1 MQRLSKSC
9 EAPDRGTEDH
19 GALAKGI
26 ASVAPGGLPTPVL
39 LMGTGDQLSI
49 PRLEGVA
56 LEYCYSAGDSA
67 LIALARMLLELDL
80 AAPEQWEPAHHDPE
94 AYVLNALKCWI
105 ATHGGDSI
113 RRRFDLYVTLTSYLD
128 EYSEKN
134 EKNPDGAQLYLTVD
148 PDRCGFVVL
157 GPTLE
162 LLESVHPELPATFYH
177 VFAGALNGWV
187 RIYDFRDAEADV
199 LGSAQ
204 GDSVKRIAEIFA
216 RAKEHSPSLIF
227 LDEMDGLLPGNN
239 RYVAQHD
246 IQVVEQCLTE
256 ISNLQPEHNVF
267 LVGTTNHPENI
278 DPRVLR
284 GGRFSE
290 KIKIGLPGTTE
301 VQRLL
306 RKYLVNILLEP
317 GLDLGQLSERLAGLA
332 PADLEAISNA
342 AKRFAFDRVGE
353 GNELPP
359 LRWADFEKAWQ
370 RVKTPV

>member
-1 MQRLSKSC
+1 MEEAGGKDRPFFQPAEWEDVVLDSDVETELRSLIRLL
-9 EAPDRGTEDH
+9 DD
-19 GALAKGI
+19 
-26 ASVAPGGLPTPVL
+26 PGRAENMGMRLPTGL
-39 LMGTGDQLSI
+39 LLLGPPGTGKTMI
-49 PRLEGVA
+49 AR
-56 LEYCYSAGDSA
+56 
-67 LIALARMLLELDL
+67 LIAT
-80 AAPEQWEPAHHDPE
+80 Q
-94 AYVLNALKCWI
+94 
-105 ATHGGDSI
+105 S
-113 RRRFDLYVTLTSYLD
+113 RRS
-128 EYSEKN
+128 
-134 EKNPDGAQLYLTVD
+134 
-148 PDRCGFVVL
+148 
-157 GPTLE
+157 
-162 LLESVHPELPATFYH
+162 FYPIT
-177 VFAGALNGWV
+177 A
-187 RIYDFRDAEADV
+187 ADV

-290 KIKIGLPGTTE
+290 KIKIGLPGPAE

-306 RKYLVNILLEP
+306 CKYLVNTLLES

-370 RVKTPV
+370 RVKAPV